1 MPAPYSAL
9 NLNGVM
15 GPIRPFSAKTAV
27 LTDVFRAD
35 VVGSSDFSS
44 DVVGSSD
51 FSSDVT
57 ARRN

>member
-44 DVVGSSD
+44 DV
-51 FSSDVT
+51 T